1 VTGFTA
7 GDVDLSG
14 STVGGSLVAAVS
26 GSGSDYTVS
35 VTGMSGVGTVTA
47 TVPAGAAIDDAGN
60 PNAAST
66 STDNSVLFDHAG
78 VFNFGAGSYSVTE
91 ADGSLVVTVTR
102 TAGTANAVTVDYA
115 TSDGTAT
122 AGSDYAAAS
131 GTLSWANGDTS
142 AKTFTIP
149 ITNDTLSEGKESIH
163 LTLSNPTGLAV
174 IGPTGT
180 AVVTIAPSDGKSFT
194 AGTKAPKPTFTDADG
209 DKVTLTL
216 GGKTGTLTY
225 YMTND
230 GGAISEIDLTGTD
243 PLHTTVTVAVKKGKA
258 GDGKIA
264 IGEVDGTGFKSFTAK
279 GSDLIGTG
287 FALTGFAGSIT
298 VADVKNGADFELGG
312 AAPTAKL
319 GTKVTAGVIADGTDI
334 HATAPLAGLTAIAV
348 GKGTIEAPSVGTI
361 TVKGQKATK
370 TKPFVAGDF
379 QSDLTIAGTGQ
390 ASGKVPALKGLTV
403 AGAVAGSTIA
413 VGGAAG
419 TSGDVGGVKVGSF
432 VDSEL
437 LAGYAGPA
445 DGSGTFN
452 LPSTVKSFVV
462 TGKADGFANS
472 FVLASTFNSVT
483 LASVKTDNGGTAFGF
498 RADTAVKK
506 LAVTT
511 LKFKY
516 DPKGPATQATG
527 DFDVRV
533 V

>member
-1 VTGFTA
+1 
-7 GDVDLSG
+7 
-14 STVGGSLVAAVS
+14 
-26 GSGSDYTVS
+26 
-35 VTGMSGVGTVTA
+35 MSGVGTVTA

-122 AGSDYAAAS
+122 AGSDYATTS
-131 GTLSWANGDTS
+131 GTLSWANGDSS

-180 AVVTIAPSDGKSFT
+180 AVVTIAPSDGITIS
-194 AGTKAPKPTFTDADG
+194 GTDLKPSSTFTDADG
-209 DKVTLTL
+209 DLMTINL
-216 GGKTGTLTY
+216 GGKVLGSSLTY
-225 YMTND
+225 YLTN
-230 GGAISEIDLTGTD
+230 GVKTGTAITNGSGPISEIDLTGTD

-390 ASGKVPALKGLTV
+390 ASAKVPALKGLTV